1 MITNAIDLIMNNKLY
16 KQNKAIEISKGFYNK
31 GNYLKKVKRY
41 IKRWL

>member
-1 MITNAIDLIMNNKLY
+1 MITKAIDLITSNNLY
-16 KQNKAIEISKGFYNK
+16 SQNKAIEISKGFYNK